1 MHDTGRWGRAEAL
14 HQLQEP
20 EEVEE
25 PEEVQKPKLLIVEDD
40 VALARQVQGHLQ
52 RAGMD
57 VHVENAAKPGL
68 AFAAEHRIDLVVLD
82 VMLPDMSG
90 YDVCSEL
97 RRIYHP
103 WILPVVMMTALGEP
117 KNKLLGFG
125 HGADAYLTKPV
136 ATEEL
141 ISTVRTMLE
150 RAVRT

>member
-1 MHDTGRWGRAEAL
+1 MIDTGRWGRAEAL
-14 HQLQEP
+14 ADLQET
-20 EEVEE
+20 EELE
-25 PEEVQKPKLLIVEDD
+25 KHKILIVEDD

-52 RAGMD
+52 RAGLD
-57 VHVENAAKPGL
+57 VHVENEGKPGL
-68 AFAAEHRIDLVVLD
+68 AFAAEHRIDLVLLD

-141 ISTVRTMLE
+141 IHTVRTMLD
-150 RAVRT
+150 RTISA

>member
-1 MHDTGRWGRAEAL
+1 MNDTGRWGRAGVLRQIAD
-14 HQLQEP
+14 LQDS
-20 EEVEE
+20 EES
-25 PEEVQKPKLLIVEDD
+25 QKPRVLIVEDD

-52 RAGMD
+52 RAGLD
-57 VHVENAAKPGL
+57 VHVENEGKPAL

-141 ISTVRTMLE
+141 ISTVRTMLDRTV
-150 RAVRT
+150 RA

>member
-1 MHDTGRWGRAEAL
+1 MIDTGRWGRAGALQQAAHL
-14 HQLQEP
+14 HQP
-20 EEVEE
+20 EESE
-25 PEEVQKPKLLIVEDD
+25 KPKTLVVDED

-52 RAGMD
+52 RAGLD
-57 VHVENAAKPGL
+57 VHVENLAKPAL
-68 AFAAEHRIDLVVLD
+68 AFAAEHRTDLVVLD

-136 ATEEL
+136 ATAEL
-141 ISTVRTMLE
+141 ISTVRAMLD